1 MNQQQSI
8 AAAAYLRL
16 RPFGRFLFA
25 RFKVRFWRDG
35 TVQMTKFAHA
45 ARTVSQIHLIL
56 GTMLK
61 RWEKD
66 TQTMTIVWL
75 KEKRSKTR
83 LERI

>member
-8 AAAAYLRL
+8 AAYLRL

-35 TVQMTKFAHA
+35 AVQMTKFAHA

-66 TQTMTIVWL
+66 TQMMTIVWL
-75 KEKRSKTR
+75 KEKPSKIR
-83 LERI
+83 LERV